1 MHALVDSLAATTGR
15 TLLVLALL
23 VALILTAAVKGF
35 GMSVIGAFG
44 LYFVLWWTFLFAV
57 LPLGNAPERDPDR
70 IVAGQDP
77 GAPALPRLREKALLT
92 TLVAAAALFLAVG
105 VFPLAR
111 L

>member
-1 MHALVDSLAATTGR
+1 MHTLVKLTIASLIVGTALSYFGV
-15 TLLVLALL
+15 
-23 VALILTAAVKGF
+23 TAEKL
-35 GMSVIGAFG
+35 IGAFG

-57 LPLGNAPERDPDR
+57 LPLGNAPERDPGR
-70 IVAGQDP
+70 MVAGQDP

-92 TLVAAAALFLAVG
+92 TLVAGAVFFLAVG